1 MVSAE
6 SRKEW
11 PHLPERNIFFVHEV
25 TCLIRQFLQGCRL
38 ERSRECGMGGQV
50 CDCRKGREE
59 FYGLVS
65 DCSIKPILSC
75 FLQGCAGAL
84 HTLKVN

>member
-11 PHLPERNIFFVHEV
+11 PHFPQRNIFFVHEV
-25 TCLIRQFLQGCRL
+25 TRLIRQFLQGCRL

-50 CDCRKGREE
+50 GDCCEWREE
-59 FYGLVS
+59 F
-65 DCSIKPILSC
+65 
-75 FLQGCAGAL
+75 
-84 HTLKVN
+84 